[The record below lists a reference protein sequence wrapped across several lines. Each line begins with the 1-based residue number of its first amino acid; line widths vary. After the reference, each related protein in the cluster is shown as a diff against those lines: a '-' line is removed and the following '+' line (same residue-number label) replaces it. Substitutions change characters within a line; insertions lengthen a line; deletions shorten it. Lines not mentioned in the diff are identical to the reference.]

1 MVNPCL
7 WMFSI
12 SPTGLRASS
21 ASEYSPMRTYLLKRQ
36 RSDMNGGF
44 WLAGSSGSGT
54 KCRRPPLLSLLLPP
68 EKKGSSVWVC
78 RLSQVSENNTAHTT
92 VFKRPRLDVLFLIIP
107 FRDRFSPEGHWKRD
121 AVNVLSAV
129 VFLYCSL
136 ENDGSR
142 HDFSRCVISYFRQY
156 AKGPECSFNRI
167 FYHYDT
173 RSSFLSVAC
182 FRKAHHHSKGRD
194 AFWEASYSSWNF
206 LSCLTCCCT
215 MTSTEIMRLQRKA

>member
-1 MVNPCL
+1 MLLTNIVCYMVKPCL

-12 SPTGLRASS
+12 SPTRLRASS
-21 ASEYSPMRTYLLKRQ
+21 ASEYPPMRTYLLKRQ
-36 RSDMNGGF
+36 WSDMNGGF

-68 EKKGSSVWVC
+68 EKKV
-78 RLSQVSENNTAHTT
+78 QVSESAASHRLVKTILPTQLYS
-92 VFKRPRLDVLFLIIP
+92 RLDVLFLIIP

-136 ENDGSR
+136 ENDGSW

-173 RSSFLSVAC
+173 ALIFPIS
-182 FRKAHHHSKGRD
+182 
-194 AFWEASYSSWNF
+194 
-206 LSCLTCCCT
+206 
-215 MTSTEIMRLQRKA
+215 RLLP